1 MTRLLLISAA
11 AVAMA
16 GCGGGGGDEK
26 PTSASEL
33 KPASAARGKT
43 VYAQSGC
50 AACHTFS
57 GLQGRGRSVGPD
69 VDLVAAKYDAAF
81 IRKSIVDPLAFLEKG
96 SEGKIGGS
104 RSYSDS
110 MPAYGPS
117 ELPPQQLTEQQ
128 LRDLVAFIE
137 EGGKK

>member
-1 MTRLLLISAA
+1 MTPLLRISAA
-11 AVAMA
+11 VVAIA
-16 GCGGGGGDEK
+16 GCGGGGDEK
-26 PTSASEL
+26 PASAPEL
-33 KPASAARGKT
+33 KPASAARGET

-57 GLQGRGRSVGPD
+57 GFEGRARNVGPD
-69 VDLVAAKYDAAF
+69 LDLVAAKYDAAF